1 MLVINRELYYFYLL
15 VVVEHGWMNSVIRV
29 QNHYIQKRSDLYFPY
44 LRHNIILSIILLDL
58 KRITLFILLVFCDK
72 TFYFPTK

>member
-1 MLVINRELYYFYLL
+1 VFVINRELYYCYLL
-15 VVVEHGWMNSVIRV
+15 VVVEHGWASSVIRV
-29 QNHYIQKRSDLYFPY
+29 QNHYIQKWDDLYFPY
-44 LRHNIILSIILLDL
+44 LRQNILSIILLDL